1 MIDLAI
7 KRMKRVW
14 NEEKDNLLRRHYP
27 KRDLDWVAG
36 RIGVS
41 KAALKSRALEA
52 DNLWTDSLALDLD
65 ELAQQKTFIDRLTEQ
80 MQAPGYQV

>member
-1 MIDLAI
+1 
-7 KRMKRVW
+7 MKRVW

-41 KAALKSRALEA
+41 KAALKSRAQILGIQS
-52 DNLWTDSLALDLD
+52 NRHFVGF
-65 ELAQQKTFIDRLTEQ
+65 ELSKDYYDMACKRIDAEQ
-80 MQAPGYQV
+80 R